1 MTKEPF
7 TAKQYKYIEILADP
21 AEKRDQKAIA
31 KGLGVTRK
39 TLYEW
44 RKLEG
49 FWEEVGKL
57 VQDGTAQR
65 MSRVWD
71 KLMNQCERGNVQAMR
86 LLFQLR
92 GELVEKQS
100 HEFESDGVELYVY
113 SGRKDGE
120 KQPPRP

>member
-1 MTKEPF
+1 VTKTTF

-71 KLMNQCERGNVQAMR
+71 KLLNQCERGNVQAMR

-92 GELVEKQS
+92 GELVEKQEQK
-100 HEFESDGVELYVY
+100 HEFEG
-113 SGRKDGE
+113 G
-120 KQPPRP
+120 PPVINFITKGDDED